1 MTLATK
7 FRVLSAGVAALSLIA
22 CSSGGGGGS
31 RTVMQAEPVS
41 LAMVTGGFM
50 PLAAGELEIPA
61 GDTVQHGDVAFACA
75 ADGRDC
81 VVTVMADGT
90 VTSTGGMVTAS
101 DSDVFTA
108 RLAAEQRARTATA
121 RTKESAIAAEADQVT
136 DAGLGGSAAD
146 GTAVDTYSL
155 AISRDTGDLMVEVA
169 DSAMAGDDDPAFMH
183 TRDLG
188 GNGRMLVRDNGMGV
202 QEVVGVYSD
211 IEALKTRPFA
221 EVYELDFSTD
231 GTNDAPE
238 VTHEALEIAGD
249 DTEVLGR
256 VAAAAFTAGSG
267 ATLTF
272 PHNDPD
278 THGTDEAW
286 EGPGA
291 YGGAMGRYKCN
302 GTATCTVTLD
312 ASGRITAMSAGW
324 IFTPGPGATVEVRD
338 EDYLHYGF
346 WLKKMTDDEGAVTY
360 NEVETF
366 AGSSA
371 DPFGTV
377 ALVKGRATYQGGAA
391 GVYAI
396 RTGYDPSTGELLSAN
411 SGHFTADARLT
422 AIFSQTDEQDI
433 APNRLYTLT
442 GTIGNFVLSGGEAN
456 NWLVMLTGDIEMTAG
471 SASGTAEGGVTA
483 QSGSFSAVFHGS
495 ADPVD
500 HDNDASTADVV
511 PQPGAAVGEFNANFR
526 RGSVAGAFGVRRQ

>member
-7 FRVLSAGVAALSLIA
+7 FRALSSGVIALSLVA
-22 CSSGGGGGS
+22 CSGGGGSSS
-31 RTVMQAEPVS
+31 RTVPESVS
-41 LAMVTGGFM
+41 LAMVTMGFM
-50 PLAAGELEIPA
+50 PLAAEVLKIPA
-61 GDTVQHGDVAFACA
+61 GGTVQHGDVAFACA

-81 VVTVMADGT
+81 VITVMADGT

-121 RTKESAIAAEADQVT
+121 RTKESAIAAEADQAT
-136 DAGLGGSAAD
+136 DAGLGGSAAN
-146 GTAVDTYSL
+146 GSAVDTYSL
-155 AISRDTGDLMVEVA
+155 AISRDTGDLTVEVA
-169 DSAMAGDDDPAFMH
+169 DSAMAEDDDPVFMH
-183 TRDLG
+183 TMDLG

-211 IEALKTRPFA
+211 IETLKTRPFA
-221 EVYELDFSTD
+221 EVYELNFSTD
-231 GTNDAPE
+231 GTNDDPE
-238 VTHEALEIAGD
+238 ITNEALEIAGD

-256 VAAAAFTAGSG
+256 VVAAAFTAGSG

-291 YGGAMGRYKCN
+291 YDGAMGRYKCN
-302 GTATCTVTLD
+302 GTVTCTVTLD
-312 ASGRITAMSAGW
+312 ASGSITAMSAGW

-346 WLKKMTDDEGAVTY
+346 WLKKTTDDEGAVTY

-371 DPFGTV
+371 APFGGV
-377 ALVKGRATYQGGAA
+377 ASVKGRATYEGGAA

-411 SGHFTADARLT
+411 SGHFTANASLT
-422 AIFSQTDEQDI
+422 AIFGQTDEEDI

-442 GTIGNFVLSGGEAN
+442 GTIDNFALSGGEAN
-456 NWLVMLTGDIEMTAG
+456 NWLVMLTGDINMTEG

-483 QSGSFSAVFHGS
+483 QSGSFSVVFHGS
-495 ADPVD
+495 AEPVD
-500 HDNDASTADVV
+500 HDNDANTDAVV
-511 PQPGAAVGEFNANFR
+511 PHPHTAVGEFNANFR
-526 RGSVAGAFGVRRQ
+526 RGSVAGAFGARRQ